1 MAILTTSKPTVTVHW
16 LDAYYAEHVDRM
28 EINES
33 WLNRGKDSLRTL
45 VALKL
50 GQLSTITLIKHG
62 ATEFIYKAE
71 Y

>member
-1 MAILTTSKPTVTVHW
+1 MATLTTSKPIVTVHW
-16 LDAYYAEHVDRM
+16 LDAYHAAHVDRM

-33 WLNRGKDSLRTL
+33 WLTRGKESLRTL
-45 VALKL
+45 IALKL
-50 GQLSTITLIKHG
+50 GRVSTITLIKHG